1 MISGG
6 LGDSTA
12 AVIRFQPQGVGGRVG
27 DTVTWDNA
35 DTETPHTITFGPIQG
50 AAPTAWGAPAA
61 FDGTSP
67 LNSGCVG
74 PKWPDGERYSVTF
87 TAPGQFAY
95 ICILHAPA
103 FMLGSVT
110 VTP

>member
-1 MISGG
+1 MASAARHGSRCAAVHKSASRATTSITSIAFEVYPSPKG
-6 LGDSTA
+6 LGLPEFSQAST
-12 AVIRFQPQGVGGRVG
+12 V
-27 DTVTWDNA
+27 
-35 DTETPHTITFGPIQG
+35 
-50 AAPTAWGAPAA
+50 PAA

-67 LNSGCVG
+67 LNSGYVG
-74 PKWPDGERYSVTF
+74 PNWPAGERYAVTF

-103 FMLGSVT
+103 FMLSSVT